1 MQGKSA
7 RITLS
12 NGWTEVI
19 NMAKTVYPY
28 ESSKPGY
35 HAGFYVSA
43 YGTTRRYNAPWS
55 SKINSK
61 PDCVLTDSPIY
72 PTLTEM
78 RKVGLYNLKK
88 VMDDTWEHLHL
99 DIVRYH
105 NKKNVYKT
113 RFVSEYVGSISIAN
127 GANFWT
133 DKAGQE
139 YVLNKDGTLGK
150 LVRKDRAWYQF
161 A

>member
-1 MQGKSA
+1 
-7 RITLS
+7 
-12 NGWTEVI
+12 
-19 NMAKTVYPY
+19 MAKTVYPY

-35 HAGFYVSA
+35 HAGFYVTA
-43 YGTTRRYNAPWS
+43 YGDTRRYNAPWS

-61 PDCVLTDSPIY
+61 PDCELTDSPIY

-88 VMDDTWEHLHL
+88 VMDDSGEYLHL

-105 NKKNVYKT
+105 NKKNIYKT
-113 RFVSEYVGSISIAN
+113 RFVSEYIGSISIAN
-127 GANFWT
+127 GVNFWT

-139 YVLNKDGTLGK
+139 YVLNKDGTLGR
-150 LVRKDRAWYQF
+150 LVRKGRAWYQF